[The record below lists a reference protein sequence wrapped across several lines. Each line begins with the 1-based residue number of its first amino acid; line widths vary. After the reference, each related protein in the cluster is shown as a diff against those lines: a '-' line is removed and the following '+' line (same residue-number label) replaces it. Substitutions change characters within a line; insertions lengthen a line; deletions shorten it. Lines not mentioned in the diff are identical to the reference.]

1 MKLNATKVDSRNVML
16 VTDFT
21 QSFTGFPLT
30 IAELH
35 QVFDNSSPAP
45 IPTGAPIPTT
55 PPELQET
62 DQPMV
67 TVTPPALPFSLSAF
81 ANSGQPA
88 ALPLTFILKSQHPKR
103 WLLVM
108 LSPTPPPSTDIT
120 NGVAPSIAGD
130 ALWRRMVRSRLVSGC
145 DFARSLPWT
154 LEETL
159 QTLDDLRLLTFG
171 GNRPTLKQQSSSPPE
186 ENGGYTDTSIS
197 RQRLEISS
205 YTDTAWWLRFLV
217 RRTKR
222 PGIDLDHSRYR
233 PR

>member
-35 QVFDNSSPAP
+35 QVFDNSSPVP

-62 DQPMV
+62 DQPIV

-103 WLLVM
+103 WLLTM

-120 NGVAPSIAGD
+120 NGVAPSI
-130 ALWRRMVRSRLVSGC
+130 LVTPSGGEWS
-145 DFARSLPWT
+145 DPVLSVVVTLQGVYLAT
-154 LEETL
+154 LEPNNTYYIV
-159 QTLDDLRLLTFG
+159 
-171 GNRPTLKQQSSSPPE
+171 PTGS
-186 ENGGYTDTSIS
+186 
-197 RQRLEISS
+197 
-205 YTDTAWWLRFLV
+205 
-217 RRTKR
+217 
-222 PGIDLDHSRYR
+222 
-233 PR
+233 